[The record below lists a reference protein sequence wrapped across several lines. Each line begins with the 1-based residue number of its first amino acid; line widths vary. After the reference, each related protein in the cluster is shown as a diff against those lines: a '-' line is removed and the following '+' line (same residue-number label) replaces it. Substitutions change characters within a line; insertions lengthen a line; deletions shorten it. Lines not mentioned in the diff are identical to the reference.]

1 MDDLLRSL
9 KERVQPGDRETLQSI
24 IERIGDKWSIMVL
37 LIISK
42 GPRRFTDLVD
52 IVPGISRRM
61 LTVTLRQL
69 ERDGLITRVVHAEV
83 PPRVEYTITELGLT
97 AQGPLAAMLA
107 WALDHRDEILSNR
120 EKYDKL
126 V

>member
-1 MDDLLRSL
+1 MDDLLRDIKS
-9 KERVQPGDRETLQSI
+9 RVQPGDRETLQSI
-24 IERIGDKWSIMVL
+24 IDRIGDKWSVMALV
-37 LIISK
+37 IISK
-42 GPRRFTDLVD
+42 QPRRFTDLLE

-69 ERDGLITRVVHAEV
+69 ERDGLITRVVQVEV

-97 AQGPLAAMLA
+97 ARGPLSAMLE
-107 WALDHRDEILSNR
+107 WALDHRDQILSNR
-120 EKYDKL
+120 ETYDKL

>member
-24 IERIGDKWSIMVL
+24 IERIGDKWSVMVL
-37 LIISK
+37 VIISK

-69 ERDGLITRVVHAEV
+69 ERDGLITRVAHAEV
-83 PPRVEYTITELGLT
+83 PPRVEYTITDLGLT
-97 AQGPLAAMLA
+97 ARGPLSAMLA
-107 WALDHRDEILSNR
+107 WALDHRDEILTNR
-120 EKYDKL
+120 ENYDKL